1 MGSYLNET
9 LKQKYENVRFCPNSF
24 GYLQGGKMKKAIFT
38 ALFATLWI
46 GVVSVVWA
54 APTVDEIIQKA
65 NLAAYYA
72 GDDGRSAVQMTI
84 TDGQGRTRSREFVIL
99 RKDVED
105 GGRQKFYVYFK
116 KPSDVRKMVFMVHKF
131 TDKEDDRW
139 MYLSKLDLV
148 KRIAG
153 SDKRTSFVGS
163 HFFYEDVSGRNINDD
178 THELIEETDTHY
190 VLANKPKDPD
200 SVEFSSYTVWID
212 KNNFLPKKAEYLDK
226 AGKLYRTVE
235 ALETEEINGIP
246 TVTKSRVA
254 DLVTGGETISL
265 FTDIRYNIGL
275 KEDIF
280 TERYLRRAPREVRR

>member
-1 MGSYLNET
+1 MKRT
-9 LKQKYENVRFCPNSF
+9 L
-24 GYLQGGKMKKAIFT
+24 FT
-38 ALFATLWI
+38 ALFITVWI
-46 GVVSVVWA
+46 GIVSFVWA
-54 APTVDEIIQKA
+54 APKVDEIIQKA
-65 NLAAYYA
+65 NEAAYYA

-84 TDGQGRTRSREFVIL
+84 TDEQGRTRTREFVIL

-105 GGRQKFYVYFK
+105 GGPQKFYVYFE
-116 KPSDVRKMVFMVHKF
+116 KPSDVRKMVFMVHKYM
-131 TDKEDDRW
+131 DKDDDRW

-178 THELIEETDTHY
+178 IHELTEETDSHF

-212 KNNFLPKKAEYLDK
+212 KKNFLPTKAEYVDK
-226 AGKLYRTVE
+226 EGNPYRTVE
-235 ALETEEINGIP
+235 ALEVEEIDGIP

-254 DLVTGGETISL
+254 DLATGGETISL
-265 FTDIRYNIGL
+265 FTDIKYNIGL
-275 KEDIF
+275 KDDIF

>member
-1 MGSYLNET
+1 
-9 LKQKYENVRFCPNSF
+9 
-24 GYLQGGKMKKAIFT
+24 MKKVIFT
-38 ALFATLWI
+38 KFFLIVWI
-46 GVVSVVWA
+46 GIVSIVWA
-54 APTVDEIIQKA
+54 APSVDEIIQKA

-84 TDGQGRTRSREFVIL
+84 TDGQGRTRTREFVIL

-105 GGRQKFYVYFK
+105 GGRQKFYVYFQ

-131 TDKEDDRW
+131 MDKDDDRW

-163 HFFYEDVSGRNINDD
+163 HFYYEDVSGRNINDD
-178 THELIEETDTHY
+178 THELTQETDTHY

-212 KNNFLPKKAEYLDK
+212 KHHFLPTKAEYLDK
-226 AGKLYRTVE
+226 GGKPYRTVE
-235 ALETEEINGIP
+235 ALEIKEINGIP
-246 TVTKSRVA
+246 TVIKSRVA
-254 DLVTGGETISL
+254 DLATGGETISV
-265 FTDIRYNIGL
+265 FTDIKYDIGL
-275 KEDIF
+275 KDNIF